1 MKARNDMIV
10 AKSLNK
16 VHNLVTDKDMTY
28 SYAET
33 KTGSTWID
41 GKPIYRRVFKVTNK
55 ALSDTAVIQSFAK
68 SSFNELVNV
77 RAFMQGSS
85 GDYVP
90 FTRVGGSGK
99 GSSIEYS
106 ASNNGFIFR
115 GNDTWSTQST
125 RWVIIIVEYTK

>member
-33 KTGSTWID
+33 KTGSTWVD

-55 ALSDTAVIQSFAK
+55 ALSNGAVVQSFAR
-68 SSFNELVNV
+68 SSFNEITRIYAYLC
-77 RAFMQGSS
+77 GSN
-85 GDYVP
+85 GGHIP
-90 FTRVGGSGK
+90 FTRVGSGGK
-99 GSSIEYS
+99 GSNIEYS
-106 ASNNGFIFR
+106 SANNGFIFI
-115 GNDTWSTQST
+115 GNDTWSAQSS
-125 RWVIIIVEYTK
+125 RWLMIIAEYTK